1 MKNSNA
7 LHKKSFDERVL
18 QRNAIHKNSA
28 KMLASCLMFLML
40 QGCELVSQKSEST
53 PVVVSAINEYEAVV
67 AINEN
72 EIIADTYEYEAV
84 IDTNEYELC
93 VTPLQHQKFTD
104 FCGLDNWLVVVLE
117 MSEMTWPMRL
127 TKITEMGDDPRS
139 LLIKILLSKATD
151 TPYRQRLL
159 AQNWV
164 EKISGESSPAMQ
176 KILDEL
182 VYQNSQQLLEYESA
196 ITLLSRVNARQQTT
210 ISELQEQLDQLLKIE
225 TDLSE
230 QNRSEEKRSVE

>member
-1 MKNSNA
+1 MKNSKA
-7 LHKKSFDERVL
+7 LYKKSFDERVP
-18 QRNAIHKNSA
+18 QQNASHNNSA
-28 KMLASCLMFLML
+28 KILAGCLMFLML

-53 PVVVSAINEYEAVV
+53 PVFVAAINEYEVV
-67 AINEN
+67 
-72 EIIADTYEYEAV
+72 ADTYEYEAV

-104 FCGLDNWLVVVLE
+104 FCSLDNWLVVVFE
-117 MSEMTWPMRL
+117 MSEMTWPVRL
-127 TKITEMGDDPRS
+127 AKITELGDDPRS

-164 EKISGESSPAMQ
+164 VKISDESSPAMQ

-196 ITLLSRVNARQQTT
+196 ITLLSRVNTRQQTT

-230 QNRSEEKRSVE
+230 QNRSEETRSEEKRSEE

>member
-1 MKNSNA
+1 MFVSELDCHEGSVMKNSNA
-7 LHKKSFDERVL
+7 LY
-18 QRNAIHKNSA
+18 NNST
-28 KMLASCLMFLML
+28 KILAGCLMFLML
-40 QGCELVSQKSEST
+40 QGCELVSQQSGST
-53 PVVVSAINEYEAVV
+53 PVIVAATNEYETVA

-72 EIIADTYEYEAV
+72 EIIADTYEYA
-84 IDTNEYELC
+84 LC

-104 FCGLDNWLVVVLE
+104 LCRLDNWLVVVLE
-117 MSEMTWPMRL
+117 MSEMTWPVRL
-127 TKITEMGDDPRS
+127 AKITEMGDDPRS
-139 LLIKILLSKATD
+139 LLFKILLSKATD

-159 AQNWV
+159 AQNWI
-164 EKISGESSPAMQ
+164 EKISGETSPVMQ
-176 KILDEL
+176 KMLDEL

-230 QNRSEEKRSVE
+230 QNRSEENRSEEKRGEE